1 MARSVPAERRM
12 NMTANTKVSMEYSV
26 LDSVFVDGIG
36 VSISVPVLCA
46 VDFSQNMVFSRFF

>member
-1 MARSVPAERRM
+1 
-12 NMTANTKVSMEYSV
+12 MTANTKVSMEYSV